1 MIIASTNKYTQGTAA
16 QAGIYTRAR
25 QMQYKYNIK
34 NEAKGI
40 KISQKTLYFM
50 VFLVVALLFCSW
62 FGMIFFKSVISSVQM
77 DINAVNAEIR
87 AMEQENSILEAEK
100 INALNIESIKKTAE
114 TMGMSLPGA
123 YQVEYVDTD
132 DNTAN
137 LKIID

>member
-1 MIIASTNKYTQGTAA
+1 MLMASTKKYAHGTAA
-16 QAGIYTRAR
+16 EAGIYTRAR

-34 NEAKGI
+34 SEVKET
-40 KISQKTLYFM
+40 KVSQKTLYLM
-50 VFLVVALLFCSW
+50 VFLVVLLLFCSW

-77 DINAVNAEIR
+77 DINAVNAQIR

-100 INALNIESIKKTAE
+100 INAINIESIKKTAE

-123 YQVEYVDTD
+123 YQVEYVDTE